1 MKVINGE
8 EYLTIEEVM
17 RLWPASRNLFYKRI
31 KPRLRSYHFE
41 GKATPHFYKKTE
53 VLALRDGRPEQRD
66 PILLSG
72 LLGDWTIFLRSLGY
86 QAETKTTTV
95 EITNLPEEIRRT
107 FRLPLDRQFVRR
119 SRMTLANGI
128 PICSWS
134 SYYPLELVAGEI
146 FAEMQRDPSLDVL
159 KKIRELRAISPTWER
174 DRYLARNA
182 SPEEQALMQLIT
194 NEPVLVVQRGCW
206 TGKDK
211 QTLTHISHMVLVASW
226 FAVEHEFPLLW
237 GREEG
242 AE

>member
-1 MKVINGE
+1 LKIVNGE
-8 EYLTIEEVM
+8 EYLSTEEVLQ
-17 RLWPASRNLFYKRI
+17 LWPASRNLFYKRI

-41 GKATPHFYKKTE
+41 GKATPHFYKKAE
-53 VLALRDGRPEQRD
+53 VLALREGRNVERD

-86 QAETKTTTV
+86 QAETKTTSV
-95 EITNLPEEIRRT
+95 EITHLPEEVSRS

-128 PICSWS
+128 PICYWS
-134 SYYPLELVAGEI
+134 TYYPLELVGGEI
-146 FAEMQRDPSLDVL
+146 LAEMQRDPSLDVMRR
-159 KKIRELRAISPTWER
+159 IRELKSLSPAWER

-182 SPEEQALMQLIT
+182 SPKEQSLLQLVT

-206 TGKDK
+206 TRDK
-211 QTLTHISHMVLVASW
+211 QTLTHISLMILVASW
-226 FAVEHEFPLLW
+226 FAIEHEFPLHW
-237 GREEG
+237 GQEEG